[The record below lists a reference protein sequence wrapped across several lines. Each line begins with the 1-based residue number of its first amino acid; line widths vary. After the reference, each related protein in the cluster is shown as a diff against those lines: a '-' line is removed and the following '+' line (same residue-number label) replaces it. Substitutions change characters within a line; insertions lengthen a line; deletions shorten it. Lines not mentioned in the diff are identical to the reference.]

1 MKTID
6 KLAAGYL
13 FVIFATGAA
22 FAQTPLA
29 QLFPPAPRSA
39 PTIGPKI
46 LPPPEYDYP
55 YTGKL
60 ILNRVDTLEELF
72 KKCPGLPSFILA
84 CTYLRK
90 DNSCLVFM
98 VADDIIRLRGWT
110 AKILLR
116 HEIGHCNGWPGDH
129 PGSLPGTKADYLG
142 SITLPITIEEQP
154 ITEEETLDSRTG
166 IPYIHCPSGQVT
178 EPCR

>member
-6 KLAAGYL
+6 KFVVGV
-13 FVIFATGAA
+13 FVIFATGTA

-29 QLFPPAPRSA
+29 QLFPQPPAPRSA

-60 ILNRVDTLEELF
+60 LLRRVDTLEELF
-72 KKCPGLPSFILA
+72 LSCPNLPSYILGCA
-84 CTYLRK
+84 YKRP
-90 DNSCLVFM
+90 DSCVVFM
-98 VADDIIRLRGWT
+98 IADPFIKARGWT

-129 PGSLPGTKADYLG
+129 PGSLPGTREDY
-142 SITLPITIEEQP
+142 
-154 ITEEETLDSRTG
+154 
-166 IPYIHCPSGQVT
+166 
-178 EPCR
+178 